1 MPQDAVADG
10 TTVTQDATA
19 TDAAQQEEF
28 VLEKWLGTQPEHVRV
43 ALEDNVAG
51 LKSAL
56 KSERDGNK
64 KMSDQLKALSK
75 TATEG
80 SELKAQLDKL
90 SGELADERIKNQFYL
105 DAATAKV
112 TNVKLAWL
120 AAKSEELIDSRGNV
134 DFKALR
140 ESNPELFAAVKAAVP
155 PGNQGNGVGQ
165 EGAKQASMNNFIR
178 AGTGRSIR

>member
-1 MPQDAVADG
+1 MPDEVATNG
-10 TTVTQDATA
+10 STATQDATA
-19 TDAAQQEEF
+19 TDAVQQEDF
-28 VLEKWLGTQPEHVRV
+28 IFDKWLEAQDDKIRGGFEEHVG
-43 ALEDNVAG
+43 G

-56 KSERDGNK
+56 ASERKGREGVER
-64 KMSDQLKALSK
+64 QLKALGK

-80 SELKAQLDKL
+80 SELKEKLDKL
-90 SGELADERIKNQFYL
+90 SGELAEERIKSQFVL
-105 DAATAKV
+105 DAVGAKV

-120 AAKSEELIDSRGNV
+120 AAKAEELIDSRGNV

-140 ESNPELFAAVKAAVP
+140 ESNPELFAVVKPPVP